1 VASPVDIEA
10 EFDRFA
16 TAMTSLAARQADGR
30 GRRTPSDG
38 KRRGPQPSISAEAIY
53 EHALVLLDAGGARA
67 VTVRRLAA
75 DLKISTRTLYKR
87 IGNRDN
93 LIRNVVE
100 LYMAKLDLNFRECGS
115 WESTASNWCL
125 ALHGTLCAHP
135 HLTDLMTDDDVP
147 LLGDY
152 VLGLVKVTVQEGIS
166 RDIAAECCLALA
178 NVTINDAIREV
189 RATRHS
195 DGAMQADTRALGSS
209 RSFREA
215 VRLILAGVRAEAS
228 DRFHVAGGGRPGGSR
243 GSGPARH

>member
-1 VASPVDIEA
+1 
-10 EFDRFA
+10 
-16 TAMTSLAARQADGR
+16 L
-30 GRRTPSDG
+30 
-38 KRRGPQPSISAEAIY
+38 
-53 EHALVLLDAGGARA
+53 
-67 VTVRRLAA
+67 
-75 DLKISTRTLYKR
+75 
-87 IGNRDN
+87 
-93 LIRNVVE
+93 
-100 LYMAKLDLNFRECGS
+100 AKLDLNFRECGS

-166 RDIAAECCLALA
+166 RDIAAEC
-178 NVTINDAIREV
+178 
-189 RATRHS
+189 
-195 DGAMQADTRALGSS
+195 SS